1 MTGVMEVALRV
12 IEKRMGERYALT
24 ARATHIFYGN
34 KTIPSLSFLY
44 IHLMVLVSIRN
55 IHMDYTIKSY
65 LPSYGQLFY
74 GLLPGVTCSFD
85 MLFAGLPEHKTTWH
99 FKKKGKLQT
108 GNPHNLRFIEFCTV
122 QLVMVGSK
130 FTRIQHGETLCNLRH
145 QPRPTGR
152 KAGIKTPD

>member
-12 IEKRMGERYALT
+12 IETRMGEKSALT
-24 ARATHIFYGN
+24 ARVTRIFSGN
-34 KTIPSLSFLY
+34 KTVPSLLFLY

-85 MLFAGLPEHKTTWH
+85 MLFAGLPEHKTT
-99 FKKKGKLQT
+99 
-108 GNPHNLRFIEFCTV
+108 
-122 QLVMVGSK
+122 
-130 FTRIQHGETLCNLRH
+130 
-145 QPRPTGR
+145 
-152 KAGIKTPD
+152 